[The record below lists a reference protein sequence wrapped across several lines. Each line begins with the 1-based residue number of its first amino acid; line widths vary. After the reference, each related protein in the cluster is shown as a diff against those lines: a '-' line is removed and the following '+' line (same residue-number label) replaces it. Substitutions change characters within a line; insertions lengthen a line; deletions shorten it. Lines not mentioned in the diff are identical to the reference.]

1 MISKKIREKQR
12 GAFISYWELRL
23 NEEKQQQK
31 VPDKERLYVL
41 ELYLQELCVFDYYY
55 ISYILRTLV
64 FIWFNTD
71 MIFRAQ

>member
-41 ELYLQELCVFDYYY
+41 ELYL
-55 ISYILRTLV
+55 
-64 FIWFNTD
+64 
-71 MIFRAQ
+71 